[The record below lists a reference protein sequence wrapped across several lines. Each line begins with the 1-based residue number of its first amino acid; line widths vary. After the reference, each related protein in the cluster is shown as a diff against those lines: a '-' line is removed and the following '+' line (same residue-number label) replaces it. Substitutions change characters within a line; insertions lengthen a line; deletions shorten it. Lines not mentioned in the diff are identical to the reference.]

1 MSIQQL
7 EPLWGTWHTT
17 NVIFTLFF
25 GLLSTDEVLDLIK
38 NKPAHTELILTGRC
52 APDEIIAAADLV
64 TEMHEIK
71 HYYTKGV
78 EARRGIEN

>member
-1 MSIQQL
+1 MCQRDGSFDTFL
-7 EPLWGTWHTT
+7 
-17 NVIFTLFF
+17 
-25 GLLSTDEVLDLIK
+25 
-38 NKPAHTELILTGRC
+38 C

>member
-1 MSIQQL
+1 MVLSGEYDMVVLDEI
-7 EPLWGTWHTT
+7 
-17 NVIFTLFF
+17 NCAMFF
-25 GLLSTDEVLDLIK
+25 GLLSIDDVLDLIR
-38 NKPAHTELILTGRC
+38 NKPSHTELILTGRC

-64 TEMHEIK
+64 TEMREIK